1 MKPKVNKLPL
11 NAHLAYDQR
20 HELLKMQEDGMKFS
34 DPYILSATEAAK
46 EERKTRLHIEKWP
59 FDKSFFAFTWTL
71 FRERFKSYVLKM

>member
-34 DPYILSATEAAK
+34 DPYILSAIEVAK
-46 EERKTRLHIEKWP
+46 EERKTRRHIEK
-59 FDKSFFAFTWTL
+59 
-71 FRERFKSYVLKM
+71 